1 MRIAVIGTGHVG
13 SALGTGWARAGHDVV
28 FGVRDP
34 SSPDA
39 QQVANQAAGRAKLA
53 LVSDGV
59 ASADVVALAI
69 PWAAV
74 AEVLQ
79 EVSAALSGKILIDCT
94 NPSRGL
100 PAIDHSAGSAGEQ
113 VAKLA
118 PNAKV
123 VKAFNTT
130 GFENM
135 LNPAYAEGPVTMFCA
150 GNDADAKK
158 VVLGLAKDLGFD
170 PVDAGRLSQARALE
184 VLASLWGALAYSQ
197 NMGRDIAFRLMRRG
211 AVSAL

>member
-13 SALGTGWARAGHDVV
+13 STLGIGWARAGHDLI

-34 SSPDA
+34 NSSNA
-39 QQVANQAAGRAKLA
+39 QQPLCQAGGRVRRATVAD
-53 LVSDGV
+53 SV

-69 PWAAV
+69 PWGAV
-74 AEVLQ
+74 ANVLQ
-79 EVSAALSGKILIDCT
+79 TISAPLSGKILIDCT

-100 PAIDHSAGSAGEQ
+100 PGLDHSAGSGAEQ

-130 GFENM
+130 GFENTRD
-135 LNPAYAEGPVTMFCA
+135 PRYPEGPVTMFCA
-150 GNDADAKK
+150 GNDAEAKR
-158 VVLGLAKDLGFD
+158 VVLGLARDLGFD
-170 PVDAGRLSQARALE
+170 PVDAGGLSQSRHGE
-184 VLASLWGALAYSQ
+184 V
-197 NMGRDIAFRLMRRG
+197 
-211 AVSAL
+211 